1 MDVPLIHFIKDMY
14 DDILMNLCMKNLI
27 SQWLKKVKFLRRLFQ
42 LKVL

>member
-27 SQWLKKVKFLRRLFQ
+27 SQING
-42 LKVL
+42 